1 MLVIYSSISF
11 KLKKFLSLRLEK
23 TCQEEVREIKE
34 MRIKRGQKEEK
45 GAILIIAVIILM
57 LLLLLSF
64 PFLFQMST
72 EYKIAEKTYKSFA
85 ALNLAE
91 AGIDRAIWELNHGDI
106 TTWPGDSSS
115 RSMTLTDFQASG
127 GKVIGDVEI
136 IVTEP
141 ESDNPVVESIGKV
154 AYSDTLEVS
163 KATRVVLNR
172 SEFAPFTYA
181 AFGDEGII
189 INVDTDTNSYDSRAG
204 PYGDQTPGEDGNIGT
219 NSVADGGITLDNDAD
234 IKGKA
239 YSGPES
245 DPDLVIKLID
255 AESNVIDKLSLSRSK
270 KMLSIP
276 APQNLDP
283 QGFYTLTGAVEDTIN
298 QSGEYSGFVLSDSAK
313 TTITGD
319 ITLYINGEFLMNSN
333 STLEISPTSTVTIYL
348 GGESFEI
355 SGGAKLN
362 NVSLDPTKLLILG
375 TDGCNGT
382 MYWGSDSEFYGAI
395 YVPKAIVDYRAA
407 YEDIYGSL
415 IAKKLISNAHFDI
428 HFDIA
433 LFAFKIIGDPYAVK
447 SWQEKFTPQN

>member
-1 MLVIYSSISF
+1 
-11 KLKKFLSLRLEK
+11 
-23 TCQEEVREIKE
+23 VREIKE
-34 MRIKRGQKEEK
+34 MTIKRGQKEEK
-45 GAILIIAVIILM
+45 GAILLIAVIILM
-57 LLLLLSF
+57 FLLLLSF

-115 RSMTLTDFQASG
+115 RTMTLTDFQASG

-136 IVTEP
+136 TVTEP

-181 AFGDEGII
+181 AFGDEGIVT
-189 INVDTDTNSYDSRAG
+189 NVDTDTNSYDSRVG
-204 PYGDQTPGEDGNIGT
+204 PYGVDGNTSSWGNIGT
-219 NSVADGGITLDNDAD
+219 NSVADGGVTLNDD
-234 IKGKA
+234 SEISGNA

-245 DPDLVIKLID
+245 DPDLVIVLNGTSEIYK
-255 AESNVIDKLSLSRSK
+255 NKLSLSKSK
-270 KMLSIP
+270 KMVSIP
-276 APQNLDP
+276 APQNLDS

-333 STLEISPTSTVTIYL
+333 STLEIAPTSTVTIYL

-382 MYWGSDSEFYGAI
+382 MHWGSSSLFYGAI
-395 YVPKAIVDYRAA
+395 YVPKATVEYWTTKDL
-407 YEDIYGSL
+407 YGSL
-415 IAKKLISNAHFDI
+415 VAKKLISNAHYDI

-433 LFAFKIIGDPYAVK
+433 LFGFKIIGDPYAVK
-447 SWQEKFTPQN
+447 SWQEKFAPQN